1 MKIRRK
7 PFVLAGALLIATAGA
22 ASAAITMPAIP
33 AFFLDPCAAFAG
45 CQTATWWGA
54 LSQAQTVLGEAGQ
67 LQNEATNLTSRAPT
81 VGNIRAFIGTVTSA
95 GRTINQMTKADVAAN
110 AVVNAA
116 PANAALAAKANDDA
130 TSANGAQEQAQAG
143 NEHLSAIDQ
152 TTQAQLD
159 LAAEQQQQ
167 DAANR
172 QAVLNALN
180 PPATVPP
187 PAFM

>member
-1 MKIRRK
+1 
-7 PFVLAGALLIATAGA
+7 
-22 ASAAITMPAIP
+22 
-33 AFFLDPCAAFAG
+33 
-45 CQTATWWGA
+45 
-54 LSQAQTVLGEAGQ
+54 
-67 LQNEATNLTSRAPT
+67 
-81 VGNIRAFIGTVTSA
+81 
-95 GRTINQMTKADVAAN
+95 MTKADVAAN
-110 AVVNAA
+110 AVVSAA

-130 TSANGAQEQAQAG
+130 SSANGAQEQAQAG

-172 QAVLNALN
+172 QAVLNALA
-180 PPATVPP
+180 PPANLPP